1 MAFAEKGMGIVST
14 FMILQDKCFS
24 QYVLL
29 NDQILL
35 FDWLYFLGNMCIAIV
50 CDYCNCCGVL
60 NFEINLAFLHNQNVK
75 AKKLKNLEN
84 EKSF

>member
-1 MAFAEKGMGIVST
+1 MPKKKNYIALKIIDSEISLIVAFAEKGVGIVST

-35 FDWLYFLGNMCIAIV
+35 FDWLYFLRHWAICV
-50 CDYCNCCGVL
+50 
-60 NFEINLAFLHNQNVK
+60 
-75 AKKLKNLEN
+75 
-84 EKSF
+84 